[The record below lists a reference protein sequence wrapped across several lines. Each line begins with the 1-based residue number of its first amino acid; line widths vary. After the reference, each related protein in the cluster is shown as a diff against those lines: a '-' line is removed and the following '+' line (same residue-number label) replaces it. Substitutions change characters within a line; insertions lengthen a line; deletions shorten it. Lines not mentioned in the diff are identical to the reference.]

1 MYFGMKNYLKS
12 TRNHTVSYK
21 KKKEKK
27 DRRKRLHDPTHP
39 WKVSPSVF
47 QKC

>member
-21 KKKEKK
+21 KKKKRKKIGEK
-27 DRRKRLHDPTHP
+27 DCMTLHIRG
-39 WKVSPSVF
+39 K
-47 QKC
+47 